1 MGLGQWG
8 IFASTLVRVCGIV
21 SRCLAWLVVSLLSA
35 HVSHLLPF
43 DAVVLLGLRR
53 LSPLEGHLEKA
64 STIQQGWWGRL
75 VLHACCGVP
84 RGVVCVGGHW

>member
-1 MGLGQWG
+1 M
-8 IFASTLVRVCGIV
+8 
-21 SRCLAWLVVSLLSA
+21 SLLAA

-43 DAVVLLGLRR
+43 DAVVLLGFRR

-75 VLHACCGVP
+75 VLHACGGVA
-84 RGVVCVGGHW
+84 RDVVCVGGPQ